1 MVEAIL
7 NTYILD
13 KNKLKENK
21 IFYLNVKYNAELT
34 NEDIETDYP
43 NGLVYISDMPI
54 IFEWYYDERKNIIVK
69 KTNYIKYKL
78 GEYTLKDGEYIE
90 AGIEEIKYIPRPDYI
105 KPYKWILEKKEWVID
120 EEEIE
125 RRKKLQ
131 TEEALRNYFP
141 TIDKLKAEI
150 LAEGFEYNGHQQ
162 KCREKDLIFM
172 ANAILGVQ
180 GYKRLYG
187 KELKTIWM
195 FNDVD
200 GIEAGEKELIELH
213 LAGTIFI
220 EKVYMAEKIFKVSEP
235 FLITKTDFINKI
247 NEQGLIENTEK
258 QIKNIQMQALVNKR
272 KKDIVL

>member
-1 MVEAIL
+1 M

-21 IFYLNVKYNAELT
+21 IFYLNVKYNVKLT

-54 IFEWYYDERKNIIVK
+54 TFEWYYDERKNIIVK

-105 KPYKWILEKKEWVID
+105 KPYKWILEKKEWIID
-120 EEEIE
+120 EEEVE

-150 LAEGFEYNGHQQ
+150 LAEGFEYNGHKQ

-195 FNDVD
+195 FNDID

-272 KKDIVL
+272 KKDIIL